1 MQNIT
6 FSALSYAE
14 KISQILNVIVSKL
27 SEWVIG
33 LYSFSRARYQLEEIS
48 TVKNHK
54 IDVIKYRTIFIC
66 KILDRRQRKCTKST
80 HCVKLISVKFSKYHG
95 ASWRWDFYLK
105 REFYENRPRQ
115 ENIFHE
121 CLVVLR
127 KFSIFL
133 PGFAISSDHIYRL
146 FVDFILHP
154 ISPNDTLQHD
164 CVDLDYIDLVNCS
177 SSCTSCVILCHY

>member
-1 MQNIT
+1 MQNTT

-54 IDVIKYRTIFIC
+54 IDVIKYRTIFTC
-66 KILDRRQRKCTKST
+66 KILDRRQQKCTKLT
-80 HCVKLISVKFSKYHG
+80 RCVKLISVKFSKYHG
-95 ASWRWDFYLK
+95 TSWRWDFYLK

-133 PGFAISSDHIYRL
+133 PGRLRFRHIIRPYLSIVRGFHFTPDIIKWYVAARL
-146 FVDFILHP
+146 RWSWLHWP
-154 ISPNDTLQHD
+154 RKL
-164 CVDLDYIDLVNCS
+164 LE
-177 SSCTSCVILCHY
+177 